1 MALVKDYFEKTKQ
14 YIQEYGE
21 KTVVLMQ
28 VGAFFEIY
36 GLKEEDDADEEI
48 TFENIVEE
56 AVDPETKPETEFFIF
71 DPVETEAFEL
81 PLKK

>member
-36 GLKEEDDADEEI
+36 GLKEETEEKAPM
-48 TFENIVEE
+48 T
-56 AVDPETKPETEFFIF
+56 
-71 DPVETEAFEL
+71 
-81 PLKK
+81 